1 MANKAQLWR
10 ELTSEERIVV
20 EVVAKHTKKKKQLDY
35 DGGSDFS
42 NFTQSDK
49 KIQQTIFALLETE
62 EANCKT
68 FVVLSRDEGTYLF
81 VIGRDGKWYATGN
94 IVKDGLPS
102 ALKRFARDQVKTK
115 PKKNLLWE
123 VLSWYL
129 FASAPIILIILSNKG
144 EDRPV
149 FVALVWVLWFLG
161 LGAASVATSCLEKAF
176 SRANGVYE
184 SLLHIN
190 GGMGKA
196 GPVPKPAHVEYSR
209 MAHSP
214 KPHSP
219 ATEAS
224 QEKEASTES

>member
-161 LGAASVATSCLEKAF
+161 LGAASVAMVYTRASCISTAVWVRLVRCQ
-176 SRANGVYE
+176 SRHMLNIRAWRIRR
-184 SLLHIN
+184 SHILPQLKLLRR
-190 GGMGKA
+190 K
-196 GPVPKPAHVEYSR
+196 KPRLRVDLLLR
-209 MAHSP
+209 L
-214 KPHSP
+214 
-219 ATEAS
+219 
-224 QEKEASTES
+224 